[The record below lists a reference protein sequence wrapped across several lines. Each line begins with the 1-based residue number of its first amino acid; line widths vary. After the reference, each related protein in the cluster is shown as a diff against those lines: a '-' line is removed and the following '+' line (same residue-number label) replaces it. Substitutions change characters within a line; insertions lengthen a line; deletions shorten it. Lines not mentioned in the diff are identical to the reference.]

1 MPQAVRLIFTLFL
14 ATLCLSLAGAAADL
28 PKLRFSLPPLMGS
41 LPAAFADSWG
51 LFEAHGVNVELV
63 ALNDDTARQQ
73 ALVSR
78 EIDGMICDVTTA
90 IRLSTTGTDV
100 VITSTAYQPPQTGSL
115 AILTTTCMATA
126 KGITSLDTLLSP
138 SAPYRPSPITFTT
151 ESDLEFLVDT
161 LLESLGY
168 TIDPE
173 TMYVHSNHMPNLA
186 ARLAIGGVEAAVLP
200 EPYGTYMSY
209 VPPQMTFGCQLV
221 HLWDFSETPLLPSV
235 IVFRRETV
243 ERNGKAI
250 DAFYAALR
258 EAIERLNA
266 MGHDEMVNEGVDVVL
281 SLEFFPGVTRESIPL
296 GVLEHIDVPQFDL
309 PGPLDPEQ
317 FAAVLDWMNR
327 KHYTWKRPEY
337 TSLTTER
344 YLQ

>member
-1 MPQAVRLIFTLFL
+1 MPQAVRLIFALFL
-14 ATLCLSLAGAAADL
+14 VTLSLSLAGNAADL

-41 LPAAFADSWG
+41 LPAAFADHWG

-78 EIDGMICDVTTA
+78 EIDGMVCDVTTA

-115 AILTTTCMATA
+115 AILTTTCLGIPSLQALLAPTA
-126 KGITSLDTLLSP
+126 SRD
-138 SAPYRPSPITFTT
+138 RPRPITFTT
-151 ESDLEFLVDT
+151 ESDLEFHVDA

-168 TIDPE
+168 TVDPE
-173 TMYVHSNHMPNLA
+173 KMYVHSNHMPNLA

-200 EPYGTYMSY
+200 EPYGTYMSF
-209 VPPQMTFGCQLV
+209 VPPEITFGCQLV
-221 HLWDFSETPLLPSV
+221 HLWDFSDTPLLPSV
-235 IVFRRETV
+235 IVFRRETM
-243 ERNGKAI
+243 ERNEKAI

-281 SLEFFPGVTRESIPL
+281 SLEFFPGVTRQSIPP
-296 GVLEHIDVPQFDL
+296 GVLEHIDVPKFDL

-317 FAAVLDWMNR
+317 YQAVLDWMNK